1 METFG
6 LVIITILG
14 AVTLVAFFVLMDVFF
29 SRKILHIR
37 QVTEQA
43 TGRSFLLGL
52 VNFVFFGAICVALLT
67 VSERTGL
74 GFIAIPAFLIAF
86 VVAIGL
92 LLGLSAMTQLVGE
105 RLFPDHAPL
114 QQKTWGAGSL
124 ILACLAPFVG
134 WFGLLPFVAL
144 LGLGALIGS
153 WFPPKTPKS
162 NEQPELE

>member
-14 AVTLVAFFVLMDVFF
+14 AVTLIAFFVLMDVFF
-29 SRKILHIR
+29 SQIITRIR
-37 QVTEQA
+37 QVSEQA
-43 TGRSFLLGL
+43 AGRSFLLGL
-52 VNFVFFGAICVALLT
+52 VNFLFFGAICVALLT

-74 GFIAIPAFLIAF
+74 GIIAIPAFLIAF

-92 LLGLSAMTQLVGE
+92 LLGLSAITQLVGE
-105 RLFPDHAPL
+105 RLFPNYAPL
-114 QQKTWGAGSL
+114 QQKSLGAGSL

-144 LGLGALIGS
+144 LGLGALIGG
-153 WFPPKTPKS
+153 WLPPKTPKS
-162 NEQPELE
+162 NEQSELE